1 MNVLDFEVNL
11 EQSENIEL
19 EGNSDSDELKTVN
32 RILPYETKVVARV
45 ILGNNWKLK
54 SKFKLTMN
62 VPDRDLQYK
71 YIEEDEQALEELV
84 KKAKKSLN
92 MLPIEIMSR
101 EDIEKEL
108 EKYNTKYV
116 DLEFLPNDDAMV
128 NPTSGDNIRE
138 LFDYVIHWRR
148 PEDIFLSDEN
158 EIKEIKVFNYNEPEP
173 NDIQQVKIL

>member
-19 EGNSDSDELKTVN
+19 EGHTEDELKTVN
-32 RILPYETKVVARV
+32 RILPFETKVVARV

-71 YIEEDEQALEELV
+71 YIEEDDQILEDIIKRG
-84 KKAKKSLN
+84 KKALFI
-92 MLPIEIMSR
+92 LPIEIMNR

-108 EKYNTKYV
+108 DRYNMKYI
-116 DLEFLPNDDAMV
+116 DLDFLPNDEAMV
-128 NPTSGDNIRE
+128 NTM
-138 LFDYVIHWRR
+138 
-148 PEDIFLSDEN
+148 
-158 EIKEIKVFNYNEPEP
+158 
-173 NDIQQVKIL
+173 